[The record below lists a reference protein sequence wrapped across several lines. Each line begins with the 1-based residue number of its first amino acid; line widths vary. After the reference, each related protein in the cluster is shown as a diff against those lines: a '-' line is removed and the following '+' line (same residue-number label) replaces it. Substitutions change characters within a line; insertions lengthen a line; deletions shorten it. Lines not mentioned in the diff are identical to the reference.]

1 MNEATPALPSLQFG
15 MIDPTTWVAI
25 ASVVIFLIS
34 KFLAKRNAGSD
45 ERKRKA
51 IQLAGDVRLAGLEF
65 LAPLLE
71 DYAMGDQT
79 ALTQRIEAL
88 ARELGK
94 ESSRKTMMERL
105 FHSQLSER
113 LRDSES
119 RRRIARQLDQ
129 SKPKLKHPSRARRAS
144 KPATAIRRTVRHH
157 ILVDCRD
164 ESMQRDLFEHL
175 RKLGVPCRLLVL

>member
-1 MNEATPALPSLQFG
+1 MNETTPAIPNMPIG
-15 MIDPTTWVAI
+15 MTDPNTWIAI
-25 ASVVIFLIS
+25 ASIVIYLIS
-34 KFLAKRNAGSD
+34 KFIAKRSESTDG
-45 ERKRKA
+45 RKRKA

-88 ARELGK
+88 AHELGK

-105 FHSQLSER
+105 FHSQLADR

-119 RRRIARQLDQ
+119 RRRIARLLDQ
-129 SKPKLKHPSRARRAS
+129 SKPA
-144 KPATAIRRTVRHH
+144 
-157 ILVDCRD
+157 
-164 ESMQRDLFEHL
+164 
-175 RKLGVPCRLLVL
+175 